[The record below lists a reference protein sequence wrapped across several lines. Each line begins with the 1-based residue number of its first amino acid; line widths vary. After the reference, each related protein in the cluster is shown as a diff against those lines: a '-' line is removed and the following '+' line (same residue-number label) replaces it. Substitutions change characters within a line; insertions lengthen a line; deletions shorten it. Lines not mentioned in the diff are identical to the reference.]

1 MRKSFWIIPAVLF
14 VVIGVPNAHAD
25 SFTATFTC
33 TGSCSSTPSSTTG
46 TFTPSGPNS
55 LGAFTWDTVSW
66 GPFILP
72 ADWLPTDSYSWVGF
86 LDTTATGATNFLT
99 FRITDLNVSPLLNIV
114 QSDKLCPTLQAC
126 QTNFDFGVLS
136 FSPVTTPE
144 PRSVALLLA
153 GIALLLV
160 MRKR

>member
-14 VVIGVPNAHAD
+14 VLIGVPNAHAD

-55 LGAFTWDTVSW
+55 LGAFTW
-66 GPFILP
+66 
-72 ADWLPTDSYSWVGF
+72 ATDSYSWDGF
-86 LDTTATGATNFLT
+86 LDTIATGATNFLT
-99 FRITDLNVSPLLNIV
+99 FRITDLSVSPPLNTV
-114 QSDKLCPTLQAC
+114 QGDKLCPTLQAC

-153 GIALLLV
+153 GIAFLLV